1 VGVVFLIIHFAFE
14 KKNVPLLPQEL
25 PPAS

>member
-1 VGVVFLIIHFAFE
+1 VVFLIIHFAFE
-14 KKNVPLLPQEL
+14 KKDVPLATHES

>member
-1 VGVVFLIIHFAFE
+1 VVFLIIHFAFE
-14 KKNVPLLPQEL
+14 KKDVPLLPHES